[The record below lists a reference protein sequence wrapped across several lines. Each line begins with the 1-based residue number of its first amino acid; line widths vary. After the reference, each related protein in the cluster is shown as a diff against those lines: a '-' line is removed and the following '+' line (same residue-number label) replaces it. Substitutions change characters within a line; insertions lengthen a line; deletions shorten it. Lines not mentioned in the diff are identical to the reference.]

1 MKECAC
7 GATVSAVGIVQF
19 QVQMRARRVT
29 RIAAD
34 GDMVA
39 SLNGELIR
47 RENHRQRILR
57 TRALQL
63 VFILVG
69 KALQVAIDAGL
80 AVRMADV
87 DGIAEAI
94 HVDRQ
99 SADIAVG
106 NGEDVLT
113 LHITRLNI
121 DTSMEMERSRFTE
134 VARQRDVV
142 IDGTFIGDIMNA
154 DRLGFIRTAACQQ

>member
-1 MKECAC
+1 M
-7 GATVSAVGIVQF
+7 
-19 QVQMRARRVT
+19 ARV
-29 RIAAD
+29 AAD

-39 SLNGELIR
+39 SLDGELIR

-57 TRALQL
+57 TCALQL
-63 VFILVG
+63 VFILVS

-80 AVRMADV
+80 AVRVTDI
-87 DGIAEAI
+87 DGVAETVL
-94 HVDRQ
+94 VDRQ
-99 SADIAVG
+99 ARHVAVG

-121 DTSMEMERSRFTE
+121 DTSMEMERSRFAE

-154 DRLGFIRTAACQQ
+154 DRLGIIRTAACQQ